1 MLELTD
7 LHCHILPAMDDGSPD
22 WETSV
27 EMAKMAF
34 AMGVT
39 TIAATPHSNVHNG
52 DLNARC
58 RVIRHRTAELSAA
71 LEKAGVPVKVLC
83 GMELFV
89 RSNLKKVL
97 DERSY
102 LTIGGTDYL
111 LTEFDFGEDGEFIE
125 DALFYIKERGLRPIL
140 AHPERYA
147 AIQKNPDTAARLFE
161 HGILIQVNKGSLL
174 GRFGKGPY
182 MAADWILGHGLAHL
196 VASDAHGTERRTP
209 SMAEVFEFIEEN
221 YSEEYAEILLAKN
234 PNRIAAGERVLSPDE
249 F

>member
-1 MLELTD
+1 MLELAD
-7 LHCHILPAMDDGSPD
+7 LHCHILPAMDDGSSD
-22 WETSV
+22 LETSV

-34 AMGVT
+34 DTGVT
-39 TIAATPHSNVHNG
+39 TIAATPHSNVHDG

-58 RVIRHRTAELSAA
+58 RVIRHRVKELSAA
-71 LEKAGVPVKVLC
+71 LEEEGVPVKILC

-89 RSNLKKVL
+89 RSNLKRVL
-97 DERSY
+97 DERSF
-102 LTIGGTDYL
+102 LTIGDTNYL
-111 LTEFDFGEDGEFIE
+111 LSEFDFGEDGSFIE

-147 AIQKNPDTAARLFE
+147 AIQKNPETVARFFE

-174 GRFGKGPY
+174 GRFGKGPC
-182 MAADWILGHGLAHL
+182 MAADWILEHGLAHI

-209 SMAEVFEFIEEN
+209 SMAEVFEFIAEN

-234 PNRIAAGERVLSPDE
+234 PGRIAAGKKVLSPDE